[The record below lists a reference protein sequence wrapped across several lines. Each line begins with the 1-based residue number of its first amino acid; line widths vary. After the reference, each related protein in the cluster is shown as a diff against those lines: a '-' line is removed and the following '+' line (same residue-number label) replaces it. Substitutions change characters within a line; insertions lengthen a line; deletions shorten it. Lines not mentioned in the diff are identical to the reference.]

1 MTLRETVTSTRGE
14 GDVQRAVVGVLAC
27 LLVMCGVGALHGVAQ
42 ERIPALFKEAIG
54 VRDVRVEADVAVI
67 RSRPV
72 HVDFRLLDLLSEA
85 DSGSI
90 NLNLFDDVQFVA
102 TLDEKTTGKYAKAIW
117 FGTLEGVPHST
128 VTLSVGDGIVV
139 GSVSAP
145 GTGFYRIVFLGDG
158 MHAVREID
166 PSQLTPCKGGVVPP
180 DESRLH
186 VPPGWPKAPMDDGS
200 VQDVLV
206 VYTQDARA
214 AVGGTAAMHIMI
226 DQAVAETNQGYDNSL
241 VVPDMRLVGVAEV
254 SLVES
259 GDTNVDLAR
268 LRNPSDGFIDEVHE
282 IRDAVSADLVCLI
295 VDTGEICG
303 RAYIM
308 TSLSPTWEAYAF
320 SVVRDDCVTSPDYV
334 LGHEIGHNQGCDHDR
349 GNPSGGRLYEYSYG
363 HRWIGDSMTQWR
375 SVMAYAPGT
384 RVNHYSNP
392 DVIHDGSATGVPI
405 GHPNAAHNVAT
416 INNSALTVSNFR
428 ESTTD
433 VVWVDFGAGGTENGG
448 FDFPFN
454 TVAEGDSAL
463 LSGGTLVIKAG
474 SSSET
479 IRFDKP
485 MTIKAYGGKVTI
497 GSQ

>member
-1 MTLRETVTSTRGE
+1 MKKREKITSKPETRNPARL
-14 GDVQRAVVGVLAC
+14 VLGVLAC
-27 LLVMCGVGALHGVAQ
+27 LVVVGILWPVQGATQ
-42 ERIPALFKEAIG
+42 ETLPALFSDAIG
-54 VRDVRVEADVAVI
+54 VRDVRVETDAAVVRNRAVMIDFELMDQLSVTDGGRVA
-67 RSRPV
+67 
-72 HVDFRLLDLLSEA
+72 
-85 DSGSI
+85 
-90 NLNLFDDVQFVA
+90 LNLFGDVRLVA
-102 TLDEKTTGKYAKAIW
+102 TLDTKETGKFAKAIW
-117 FGTLEGVPHST
+117 LGTLEGVQHGT
-128 VTLSVGDGIVV
+128 VTLSLGDGIMV
-139 GSVSAP
+139 GSVNAP
-145 GTGFYRIVFLGDG
+145 GIGFYRIVFLGDG
-158 MHAVREID
+158 VHAVREID
-166 PSQLTPCKGGVVPP
+166 PERSAPCKGGVLPP
-180 DESRLH
+180 DQSQLQ
-186 VPPGWPKAPMDDGS
+186 VPRGWPEAPMDDGS

-226 DQAVAETNQGYDNSL
+226 DQAVIETNQGYNNSL

-259 GDTNVDLAR
+259 GDTNIDLAR

-282 IRDAVSADLVCLI
+282 IRDAVCADLVCLI

-308 TSLSPTWEAYAF
+308 TSLSPTWEAWAF
-320 SVVRDDCVTSPDYV
+320 SVVRDDCATSPDYIF
-334 LGHEIGHNQGCDHDR
+334 GHEIGHNQGCDHDR
-349 GNPSGGRLYEYSYG
+349 GAPSGGRLYTYSWG
-363 HRWIGDSMTQWR
+363 HKWIGDSMTQWR
-375 SVMAYAPGT
+375 SVMAYPPGT

-392 DVIHDGSATGVPI
+392 DVMHDGSQTGVPI
-405 GHPNAAHNVAT
+405 GHPNEAHNVAT
-416 INNSALTVSNFR
+416 INNSSLTVSNFR

-448 FDFPFN
+448 FDYPFN

-485 MTIKAYGGKVTI
+485 MTVKAYGGKVRI
-497 GSQ
+497 GAP